1 MFPVLSAPR
10 VPVSFSPY
18 LRSALLP
25 HSVHDI
31 ATNESAVSTNHTR
44 PQGKPLLVF
53 SQPLGASQAEV
64 KMDAL
69 TRKYEK
75 KMDKREQESEFFGG
89 TSERCMRHLRSPHY

>member
-1 MFPVLSAPR
+1 MLFQCSLSYRPPAP
-10 VPVSFSPY
+10 PVSFSPY

-53 SQPLGASQAEV
+53 SVTQPQPPGASQAEV
-64 KMDAL
+64 KIDAL
-69 TRKYEK
+69 TRKHEK
-75 KMDKREQESEFFGG
+75 KIVKRKKESEF
-89 TSERCMRHLRSPHY
+89 

>member
-1 MFPVLSAPR
+1 M

-53 SQPLGASQAEV
+53 SVTPPQPLGASQAEV

-69 TRKYEK
+69 TRV
-75 KMDKREQESEFFGG
+75 REEDGQEGAG
-89 TSERCMRHLRSPHY
+89 VRVL